1 MSCSRTKEKFMK
13 EIPRYRSMN
22 FPVYSGMLNRFE
34 DSDEI
39 RNYYRQ
45 GGLNGLEVIL
55 AGESDQGKILPD
67 MVNGVHLFFHI
78 FWMDYWLGNYERLDR
93 EFDSREQWIDYYG
106 GEDREAYLDF
116 LRKDLA
122 YAEEIG
128 AKYVVFHVSEVTLRE
143 SFTYD
148 YRYPDWKVIDTALE
162 VINSVMTENQYS
174 FDFLVENL
182 WWSGLNLK
190 NPGLTRRM
198 IQGMD
203 FPNKGIMLDLGHYM
217 NTNSR
222 LKTAEDAV
230 AYLHR
235 MIDKHEK
242 AGFPIT
248 DWIKGIHLQMS
259 LGGDYIR
266 KQRREWKKDPMDFD
280 SVSFYELYRIAYE
293 HANRIDL
300 HQPFLG
306 QGVRELIERI
316 DPKYVT
322 FEFNQRSK
330 EEYESF
336 IIDQGRLLGYI

>member
-1 MSCSRTKEKFMK
+1 MK

-39 RNYYRQ
+39 RNYYRK

-162 VINSVMTENQYS
+162 VINSVMTEKQYS
-174 FDFLVENL
+174 AFIN
-182 WWSGLNLK
+182 
-190 NPGLTRRM
+190 
-198 IQGMD
+198 
-203 FPNKGIMLDLGHYM
+203 
-217 NTNSR
+217 
-222 LKTAEDAV
+222 
-230 AYLHR
+230 
-235 MIDKHEK
+235 
-242 AGFPIT
+242 
-248 DWIKGIHLQMS
+248 
-259 LGGDYIR
+259 
-266 KQRREWKKDPMDFD
+266 
-280 SVSFYELYRIAYE
+280 SVS
-293 HANRIDL
+293 
-300 HQPFLG
+300 
-306 QGVRELIERI
+306 
-316 DPKYVT
+316 
-322 FEFNQRSK
+322 S
-330 EEYESF
+330 
-336 IIDQGRLLGYI
+336 